1 MSLGRTATFL
11 DIYIERDLKEG
22 RITEEQAQDLINE
35 IGYEIDVLDGKVDV
49 VPLESILNRI
59 GFPGNWRDIDTM

>member
-1 MSLGRTATFL
+1 M
-11 DIYIERDLKEG
+11 IILKQML
-22 RITEEQAQDLINE
+22 TEEQAQDLINE